1 MFCLPGSLGYHAA
14 FLHDDYFCLPHL
26 DLFFITGM
34 DLPRGALLGGNGYG
48 MRGRGAGGFVPSLG
62 LLVMR
67 GLQKKGGVRI
77 NPLFSAL
84 TGRTPGRVGLA
95 ALGLGRHKKGG
106 DDDLKKL
113 RSNFYCFLLYQGNAP
128 GRNKFYPTLSRGNAT
143 KTI

>member
-1 MFCLPGSLGYHAA
+1 MCSVCRGLLDYVA
-14 FLHDDYFCLPHL
+14 FLHGDYFCLPHL

-34 DLPRGALLGGNGYG
+34 DLPRGAFLGGNGG
-48 MRGRGAGGFVPSLG
+48 GGRGAGVFVPSLG

-95 ALGLGRHKKGG
+95 ALELRRHKKGC

-113 RSNFYCFLLYQGNAP
+113 RNGAIAEWSNFLFI
-128 GRNKFYPTLSRGNAT
+128 KE
-143 KTI
+143 